1 VEPKGDN
8 VIPLRDCV
16 AKMKRQRRYRRAREN
31 WPSGQ
36 PLVHTLTKELAVF
49 ANDFITEDAGSQ

>member
-1 VEPKGDN
+1 
-8 VIPLRDCV
+8 
-16 AKMKRQRRYRRAREN
+16 MKRQRRYRRAREN